1 MIASTDLAEFQGAT
15 ASGSIPINERL
26 LNDLANAVLSNHP
39 GRIRQVAIQIG
50 RDNYLQ
56 VGVQVKVGPFNKWF
70 RPEFVVSSTDPP
82 GYVVLEIA
90 TPEYAG
96 FLWIGDVIKGR
107 LPRGLTIQN
116 RRLVL
121 DLSAIPDFGQFARH
135 LRRLQITSVR
145 GSLLVSFEL
154 RIDS

>member
-1 MIASTDLAEFQGAT
+1 MIASTDLAEFQGAN
-15 ASGSIPINERL
+15 ASGSIPITEGL
-26 LNDLANAVLSNHP
+26 LNDVANALLSNRP
-39 GRIRQVAIQIG
+39 GRIRQIAIQIG

-56 VGVQVKVGPFNKWF
+56 VGVQVKVGPFHKWF
-70 RPEFVVSSTDPP
+70 RPELVVSATEPP
-82 GYVVLEIA
+82 GYIVLEIA

-96 FLWIGDVIKGR
+96 FLRIGDLIKGR

-116 RRLVL
+116 RRLVF
-121 DLSAIPDFGQFARH
+121 DLSAIPDFGQFSRH

>member
-1 MIASTDLAEFQGAT
+1 MIALTNLADFEGTT
-15 ASGSIPINERL
+15 ASGSIPISERL
-26 LNDLANAVLSNHP
+26 LNEVASALLSNRP
-39 GRIRQVAIQIG
+39 GRIQQITIQIG

-56 VGVQVKVGPFNKWF
+56 VGVQVKVGPFKKWF
-70 RPEFVVSSTDPP
+70 RPELLVSSTDPP

-96 FLWIGDVIKGR
+96 FVWIGDLIKGR

-116 RRLVL
+116 RCLVFE
-121 DLSAIPDFGQFARH
+121 LSAIPDFGQFARH
-135 LRRLQITSVR
+135 LRRFQITSVR